1 RSGVDQ
7 LDGITDRQGSAAHH
21 VRIERDAAAEAAVDA
36 LQDLDVLLEGVGIEG
51 RHDAALAEVADPD
64 DRRTR
69 AQRPAF
75 PLPFRETQHAA
86 HDDVRPQA
94 AAIVAEGGDGAV
106 GGDEKRQDVEA
117 LDAARPNEPR
127 VLTSRRLDRLTDPR
141 IGPGSLLDQ
150 RCSVRTEYG
159 V

>member
-86 HDDVRPQA
+86 DDDVRPQA
-94 AAIVAEGGDGAV
+94 AAMAPSVATRSGRMS
-106 GGDEKRQDVEA
+106 KRSTPPD
-117 LDAARPNEPR
+117 R
-127 VLTSRRLDRLTDPR
+127 TSRASSPAAASTA
-141 IGPGSLLDQ
+141 
-150 RCSVRTEYG
+150 
-159 V
+159 